1 MAVNIREALKELEL
15 ELEALAELRAG
26 RNLRDLCNS
35 VPLSICR
42 TLLKLYH

>member
-1 MAVNIREALKELEL
+1 MAVSIREALKELEL
-15 ELEALAELRAG
+15 KALAELRAG
-26 RNLRDLCNS
+26 RNLRGLCNS

>member
-1 MAVNIREALKELEL
+1 MAVSVREALKEL

-26 RNLRDLCNS
+26 RNLRGLCNS

>member
-1 MAVNIREALKELEL
+1 MAVSVREALKEL

-26 RNLRDLCNS
+26 RNLRGLCNS
-35 VPLSICR
+35 VALSICR